1 LFNATKVNKVSK
13 FGNKYPINTLPF
25 GGAYAEFEL
34 SRIGLPKHRTAEA
47 SDCRSIGLPKQ
58 GYHYYRD
65 KSIFV
70 AY

>member
-47 SDCRSIGLPKQ
+47 GIPLL
-58 GYHYYRD
+58 
-65 KSIFV
+65 
-70 AY
+70 